1 MTEFFMPNGSPN
13 MNDLLV
19 TVSVIIGGLVA
30 YRQKSKDETILNLQE
45 EIKYLRRQLENS
57 RGDGK

>member
-19 TVSVIIGGLVA
+19 TLSAIIGGVVM
-30 YRQKSKDETILNLQE
+30 YRQKAKDEVIANLQE
-45 EIKYLRRQLENS
+45 EIKYLREQLRT